1 MKNVRIFYRKD
12 GACKYISHLDTNRV
26 MLRAVGKS
34 RLNIWHTEGFHQH
47 AYITFA
53 LPLSL
58 GFASECESMD
68 FRILDDDED
77 LSAIPERM
85 NACLPDGIRV
95 YRCAEAV
102 HKASAIESAKYDI
115 RLEPMNDGELPAET
129 LSDKLEAFLS
139 LPEIITQKK
148 TKKGMKDVDLK
159 PYLLAY
165 EPIQDDKVRFCLT
178 LPAGSTL
185 NINPNLLLNAFAD
198 SIGTELYAEIRRV
211 GIYIKGG
218 EDFA

>member
-1 MKNVRIFYRKD
+1 MKNVRVFYRKD
-12 GACKYISHLDTNRV
+12 GPCKYISHLDTNRV
-26 MLRAVGKS
+26 MIRAIGKS

-68 FRILDDDED
+68 FRVLEDNED
-77 LSAIPERM
+77 LSAIPERL

-95 YRCAEAV
+95 FRCAESV
-102 HKASAIESAKYDI
+102 HKPAAIESAKYAVQI
-115 RLEPMNDGELPAET
+115 EPMNDGDISFEEL
-129 LSDKLEAFLS
+129 SKKWNAFLS

-159 PYLLAY
+159 PYILAY
-165 EPIQDDKVRFCLT
+165 EPLTGEKVRFDLT
-178 LPAGSTL
+178 LPAGATL
-185 NINPNLLLNAFAD
+185 NINPNLLISAFAD
-198 SIGTELYAEIRRV
+198 SIGVELYAAVTRV

>member
-1 MKNVRIFYRKD
+1 MKNVRVFYRKD
-12 GACKYISHLDTNRV
+12 GPCKYISHLDSNRV
-26 MLRAVGKS
+26 MIRAIGKS

-68 FRILDDDED
+68 FRVLDDSED
-77 LSAIPERM
+77 LSAIPDRL
-85 NACLPDGIRV
+85 NACLPEGIRV
-95 YRCAEAV
+95 FRCAESV
-102 HKASAIESAKYDI
+102 HKPAAIESAKYAVT
-115 RLEPMNDGELPAET
+115 LEPMNDGEISFEE
-129 LSDKLEAFLS
+129 LSEKWNAFLS

-159 PYLLAY
+159 PYILAC
-165 EPIQDDKVRFCLT
+165 EPLAGEKVRFALT
-178 LPAGSTL
+178 LPAGASL
-185 NINPNLLLNAFAD
+185 NINPNLLLNAF
-198 SIGTELYAEIRRV
+198 SQHIGVELYAAVTRV

>member
-1 MKNVRIFYRKD
+1 MKNVRIFYSKD

-58 GFASECESMD
+58 GFASVCESMD
-68 FRILDDDED
+68 FRILDDEED

-85 NACLPDGIRV
+85 NACLPEGIRV
-95 YRCAEAV
+95 FRCAEAV
-102 HKASAIESAKYDI
+102 HKPAAIESAKYDVC
-115 RLEPMNDGELPAET
+115 LEPMNGGELSCEE
-129 LSDKLEAFLS
+129 LSNKLNEFLC

-159 PYLLAY
+159 PYILAY
-165 EPIQDDKVRFCLT
+165 EPIEGEKVRFSLT
-178 LPAGSTL
+178 LPAGPSL
-185 NINPNLLLNAFAD
+185 NINPNLLLNAFAE
-198 SIGTELYAEIRRV
+198 SIGTELYADITRV